1 MICHILPL
9 CVGRVM
15 NSAERPSSSST
26 PDRGAWI
33 TCRHGELLDAH
44 TSSSTRSVTG
54 LTGAR
59 RPQRI
64 PSPREA
70 GDGRPPQRLGSG
82 RSTAGSTSG
91 SDQSKVPL

>member
-33 TCRHGELLDAH
+33 TCRHGELW
-44 TSSSTRSVTG
+44 TP
-54 LTGAR
+54 AR
-59 RPQRI
+59 RARRA
-64 PSPREA
+64 PSRAWLGRADRRGFRAPREA
-70 GDGRPPQRLGSG
+70 GDGRPPRRLGD
-82 RSTAGSTSG
+82 RR